1 VVNLVRGLTSLRDRT
16 ILTAL
21 DCEGLVINPAERMN
35 LRGLA
40 RRYVPST
47 ARLQLRLLLRALD
60 DKHQNVHFTKSRCED
75 PTRDFPNLV
84 CRYKRPIVDYAGQTQ
99 FGAAKRH
106 NLGLIASK
114 LTSTVIAPGETFSIW
129 HLAGEPT
136 ERAGYMR
143 AAGLHNRQVT
153 GDVGGSTCLMSTV
166 LYNLGLLGAMD
177 VTERHCHSIDLYGED
192 RYFELGRDA
201 SIEYGYLDLRFS
213 NPHPFPVLLTAE
225 TTPNSVIGA
234 LYSPVTHR
242 FSVDV
247 EVDAPAVTQPEEQF
261 VVDQRLT
268 DGVMTVVQESR
279 PGLSVTARRIIR
291 FGDGSVREEDLPGSL
306 HHPVPGIVAVGSLT
320 ATNRVTL

>member
-1 VVNLVRGLTSLRDRT
+1 
-16 ILTAL
+16 
-21 DCEGLVINPAERMN
+21 MN

-60 DKHQNVHFTKSRCED
+60 DKHRNVRFTKSGCED
-75 PTRDFPNLV
+75 PAREFPNLV
-84 CRYKRPIVDYAGQTQ
+84 CRYERPILDYAGQTQ

-114 LTSTVIAPGETFSIW
+114 LTSTVIKPAETFSIW

-136 ERAGYMR
+136 ERAGYLR

-166 LYNLGLLGAMD
+166 LYNVGLLGAMD
-177 VTERHCHSIDLYGED
+177 VTERHCHSIDLYGEE

-225 TTPNSVIGA
+225 TTPDSVIGA
-234 LYSPVTHR
+234 LYSPVPHG
-242 FSVDV
+242 FSVEV
-247 EVDAPAVTQPEEQF
+247 EVDSPAVTQPEEQL
-261 VVDQRLT
+261 VVDQRLS
-268 DGVMTVVQESR
+268 DGVITVVQESR
-279 PGLSVTARRIIR
+279 PGLRVSARRIIR
-291 FGDGSVREEDLPGSL
+291 FGDGSVREEALPGSL
-306 HHPVPGIVAVGSLT
+306 HHPVQGIVAVSSLAT
-320 ATNRVTL
+320 TNRVPM